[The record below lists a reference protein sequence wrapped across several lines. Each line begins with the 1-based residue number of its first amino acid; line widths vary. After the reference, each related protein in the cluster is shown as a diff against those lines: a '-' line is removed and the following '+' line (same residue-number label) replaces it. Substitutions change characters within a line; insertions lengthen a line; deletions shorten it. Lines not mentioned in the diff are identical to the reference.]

1 MENLE
6 VMAEGVAEF
15 GGTPAPSPTVVPLY
29 PSSHK
34 YPKSFDEYSCVIRG
48 SGTLV
53 QVCLKERMHVQTR
66 KGGGERNA
74 VNCFSRGSRQR
85 FTFMR
90 AKICWDSIPKSRCFH
105 LRVTFLPP
113 QGSLSRP
120 KECLVLFWKR
130 LQAFLGLRGYS
141 GVWKQEYTRNG
152 DWHLHI
158 ILVVWNMPRS
168 LARRDHI
175 ECDVELP
182 ADFVD
187 VLAEW
192 TARTWSKAL
201 GWKGEERCPENATYC
216 KRVMNV
222 RGAVNY
228 LAKGPVHNAKWY
240 ETKVPESARPEG
252 RWWGAA
258 GVKMLPKDYRQFG
271 ITVPELQ
278 EVRKILADVVGNRSS
293 GACHLPIWSATSPMT
308 AVGGTSDG
316 ELFDEVKKC
325 VENIRNASELV
336 APVQNIDDPLEVAA

>member
-6 VMAEGVAEF
+6 VMAKGVAEF

-34 YPKSFDEYSCVIRG
+34 DPKSYDKYRFVIEG

-53 QVCLKERMHVQTR
+53 QVCLKERIYLQTR
-66 KGGGERNA
+66 KGGGDRNA

-85 FTFMR
+85 LMFTK
-90 AKICWDSIPKSRCFH
+90 AKICWDSIPKSRFFH

-113 QGSLSRP
+113 QGSLARP
-120 KECLVLFWKR
+120 KECLALFWKR
-130 LQAFLGLRGYS
+130 LQAFLGSRGYS
-141 GVWKQEYTRNG
+141 SVWKQEYTRNG
-152 DWHLHI
+152 DWHVHM
-158 ILVVWNMPRS
+158 ILVIWKMPRS

-175 ECDVELP
+175 ECDAKLP

-201 GWKGEERCPENATYC
+201 GWKGDERCPENATYC
-216 KRVMNV
+216 DKVRTV
-222 RGAVNY
+222 RGALNY

-252 RWWGAA
+252 RWWGVA
-258 GVKMLPKDYRQFG
+258 GAKMLPKHYQEVG
-271 ITVPELQ
+271 ITLPELQ

-308 AVGGTSDG
+308 AVGGASDG
-316 ELFDEVKKC
+316 ELFDEVKKY
-325 VENIRNASELV
+325 VENMRKASELV
-336 APVQNIDDPLEVAA
+336 APVQNIGDPLKAAA